1 MKQLLAVTALT
12 LMFAACSTTPDPPSS
27 QPPTVIEQP
36 TLSEADRDSLVTSA
50 QTEFTDAPSDA
61 EVADTLKEL
70 EGALTNPADDPDFAV
85 ETPTP
90 EDGSAIAPQAARS
103 RLAFVNYMI
112 QTPLDNFW
120 AIRQNPNYRKG
131 WYAWFNWNTDGC
143 SGYTKWFK
151 PSAFLKKMLD
161 VVWFKACVQHDFAYR
176 NYKKVFN
183 ISNIKTQAPK
193 YKALADQRFLDGMNW
208 TCDRTF
214 DRFVEKPLK
223 ALCRKGAVYVIGF
236 VRRFGT

>member
-36 TLSEADRDSLVTSA
+36 TLSDADRDSLVTSS

-70 EGALTNPADDPDFAV
+70 EGALTNPANDPDFAV

-90 EDGSAIAPQAARS
+90 ESDSGALLAPQAARS

-120 AIRQNPNYRKG
+120 AIRQNPAYRKG
-131 WYAWFNWNTDGC
+131 WYAWFDWSTDGC

-151 PSAFLKKMLD
+151 PSIFLKKLLD
-161 VVWFKACVQHDFAYR
+161 AVWVKACVQHDFASS
-176 NYKKVFN
+176 
-183 ISNIKTQAPK
+183 ISRIS
-193 YKALADQRFLDGMNW
+193 R
-208 TCDRTF
+208 
-214 DRFVEKPLK
+214 
-223 ALCRKGAVYVIGF
+223 RKLRSTRHSRISVS
-236 VRRFGT
+236 